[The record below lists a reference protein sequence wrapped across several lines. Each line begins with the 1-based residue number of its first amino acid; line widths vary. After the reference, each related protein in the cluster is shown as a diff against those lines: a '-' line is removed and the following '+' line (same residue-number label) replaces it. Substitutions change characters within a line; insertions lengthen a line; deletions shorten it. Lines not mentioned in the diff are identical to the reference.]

1 MNHTDLAA
9 IDAVLLDM
17 DGTLVNSDGAVER
30 SWRRW
35 SREFAVDP
43 ARVLAIAPGNPVART
58 VQRIRP
64 DLDPAAAAMAAG
76 RQLQF
81 EYEDLADVTAMSGAH
96 RLLAVLDRL
105 HLPWAVVTSAD
116 VRLAHLRLRA
126 AGITPPVLITSEDVK
141 VGKPD
146 PEGYLLAARLLA
158 VTPESC
164 LVVEDAEPGIRAG
177 HAAGMRVATLRGLR
191 GLPGDLPLRNLAEL
205 AGRFASAR
213 ASRPPAGAG
222 Q

>member
-1 MNHTDLAA
+1 MEHVDLAA

-43 ARVLAIAPGNPVART
+43 ARVLAIAHGSPAVRT
-58 VQRIRP
+58 VQRVRP
-64 DLDPAAAAMAAG
+64 DLDPAAAAVAAG

-81 EYEDLADVTAMSGAH
+81 EYEDLADVAAMPGAH

-105 HLPWAVVTSAD
+105 RISWAVVTSAD
-116 VRLAHLRLRA
+116 VRLAQLRLRA
-126 AGITPPVLITSEDVK
+126 AGIAPPVLVTFEDVK
-141 VGKPD
+141 AGKPD

-158 VTPESC
+158 VRPESC

-177 HAAGMRVATLRGLR
+177 HSAGMRVATLRGL
-191 GLPGDLPLRNLAEL
+191 PGDLPLHDLAEL
-205 AGRFASAR
+205 AGQFAAAR
-213 ASRPPAGAG
+213 VSRGTS